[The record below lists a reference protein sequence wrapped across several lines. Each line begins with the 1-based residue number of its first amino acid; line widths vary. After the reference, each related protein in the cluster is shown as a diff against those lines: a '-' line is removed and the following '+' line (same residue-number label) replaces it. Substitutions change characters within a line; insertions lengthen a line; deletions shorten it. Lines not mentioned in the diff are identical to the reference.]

1 MTRWKER
8 EASPPLQCLPCCTH
22 LLHSLA
28 KQNKAKAHK
37 YSNGILRDGGRN
49 VINIKY
55 PGAACLLV
63 FMCTDLFTY
72 RLALLPYGGGGGGEK
87 NGNISIRFR
96 DN

>member
-1 MTRWKER
+1 
-8 EASPPLQCLPCCTH
+8 
-22 LLHSLA
+22 
-28 KQNKAKAHK
+28 
-37 YSNGILRDGGRN
+37 